1 MVCAQLIGEHEEAD
15 DSESERS
22 SGGGVV
28 LFTQESSE
36 GEEARPR
43 RTEKE
48 RVFFVFCSFCRL
60 VSKSSHQFSEKKTV
74 TT

>member
-22 SGGGVV
+22 SSGGVV

-48 RVFFVFCSFCRL
+48 SVFCLLLILPTCVKIPPL
-60 VSKSSHQFSEKKTV
+60 KKKL
-74 TT
+74 